1 MDGERNV
8 KCGEA
13 APQIHIIGAEEVKGD
28 LEKRDSSSFIHEHNY
43 GVCGRIHITGGE
55 EVTLLSSTREARLR
69 WRSAD

>member
-13 APQIHIIGAEEVKGD
+13 APQIYIIGAGEVKGD
-28 LEKRDSSSFIHEHNY
+28 LEKRDSSSFIYEHNY
-43 GVCGRIHITGGE
+43 GVYGRIHIAGGE